1 MPYALTQTAGLAGSL
16 YWPHRTGV
24 SACEISSA
32 RLAPKHGGLIRHA
45 NDVTYELVPLPQGA
59 QIYVEDHGKP
69 VSTATMLG
77 KLTVLQGVVKSE
89 AVLKPGGPNRLD
101 AAGVKIAKGA
111 RVLAVIN
118 VPGRK
123 APVIVRYQ
131 VP

>member
-1 MPYALTQTAGLAGSL
+1 MRNFIRSTSRLSALLWLSAG
-16 YWPHRTGV
+16 TFGV
-24 SACEISSA
+24 AWGHGDD
-32 RLAPKHGGLIRHA
+32 APKHGGLIRHA